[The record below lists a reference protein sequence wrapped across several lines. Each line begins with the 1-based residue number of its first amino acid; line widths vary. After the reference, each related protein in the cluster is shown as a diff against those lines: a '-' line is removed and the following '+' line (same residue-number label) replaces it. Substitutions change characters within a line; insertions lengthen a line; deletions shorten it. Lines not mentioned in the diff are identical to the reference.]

1 MYMRGNKDPFE
12 KSKKRNCF
20 NYTKD
25 RHIYGMENGYDLMSP
40 NEISNKIKRF
50 LSYKRW
56 RIIMTW

>member
-25 RHIYGMENGYDLMSP
+25 RHIYGGCNDLVMMSA
-40 NEISNKIKRF
+40 NELDNLDATTIAW
-50 LSYKRW
+50 L
-56 RIIMTW
+56 